1 MALVQLCYET
11 LLEDGKAA
19 VLAVQAHICT
29 KALENIIKDNTY
41 LSRVVLDLN
50 LEDQQGIVLFNGF
63 TVIEATHKL
72 YHGEKVTF
80 GTFVQLILENAPKR
94 EIEEVIQMCQSVGLP
109 TTLCDLNII
118 EINPKEI
125 MECKTCTST

>member
-1 MALVQLCYET
+1 MKKSEGINCINGKTTKVTMALVQLCYET

-50 LEDQQGIVLFNGF
+50 LED
-63 TVIEATHKL
+63 
-72 YHGEKVTF
+72 
-80 GTFVQLILENAPKR
+80 
-94 EIEEVIQMCQSVGLP
+94 
-109 TTLCDLNII
+109 
-118 EINPKEI
+118 
-125 MECKTCTST
+125 